1 MPSKIFPAVFI
12 LKISFFMCPFEQK
25 TEERADKTSTEGR
38 KSQPFRA
45 ESGRKGRQNQ
55 HRREKKSAL
64 SNRKRQKR
72 QTKLVPEQER
82 VSPFE
87 QKVAEKADKPG
98 TRK

>member
-25 TEERADKTSTEGR
+25 MEEKVDKSSTGAR

-45 ESGRKGRQNQ
+45 ENGRKGRQNQ
-55 HRREKKSAL
+55 HQSKKKSAL
-64 SNRKRQKR
+64 SSRKRKKG
-72 QTKLVPEQER
+72 QTKPAPKRER

-87 QKVAEKADKPG
+87 QKGTEKADKPG